1 MQGSMDI
8 SNLAYCSS
16 EGKRLGNTDLTD
28 VVIDAKI
35 VKIIYARHIIQQ
47 NQWGLKSR
55 YDYEISTDI
64 SGNT

>member
-1 MQGSMDI
+1 MAGNRMPTVYQVPFLDWKSSSKILRAMQGSMDI

-35 VKIIYARHIIQQ
+35 VKIIYA
-47 NQWGLKSR
+47 
-55 YDYEISTDI
+55 
-64 SGNT
+64 